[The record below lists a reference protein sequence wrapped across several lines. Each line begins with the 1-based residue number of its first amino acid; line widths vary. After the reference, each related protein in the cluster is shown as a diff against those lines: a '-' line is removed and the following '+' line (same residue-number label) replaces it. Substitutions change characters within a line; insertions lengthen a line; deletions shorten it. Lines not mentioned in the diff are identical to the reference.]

1 MAQQVTLLVHG
12 GLLLTDNYRINSSF
26 DTMPFVSTEN
36 GVQSAERIT
45 AALYS
50 KSADSLAQL
59 EPSELSETFRDA
71 TMVDILLE
79 PATSVLDMVM
89 KANCFANESKIRQ
102 QKNSLLYIHLG

>member
-1 MAQQVTLLVHG
+1 MLLF
-12 GLLLTDNYRINSSF
+12 I
-26 DTMPFVSTEN
+26 STEN
-36 GVQSAERIT
+36 GLQSAERIT

-59 EPSELSETFRDA
+59 QPNELSETFRGA

-89 KANCFANESKIRQ
+89 KANCFANESKNARE
-102 QKNSLLYIHLG
+102 QKKLLLCLSVR